1 MKQEP
6 RIGHFLDEEEEL
18 IVKAINKE
26 DYAVGAS
33 GLTPERLQALQAAA
47 RNTMNEKPTH
57 RPKSDLS
64 RRKTKAMQEAI
75 PRTR

>member
-6 RIGHFLDEEEEL
+6 RIGHFLDEEEAL
-18 IVKAINKE
+18 IVKAINEE

-33 GLTPERLQALQAAA
+33 GLTAERLRALQAAA

-57 RPKSDLS
+57 IPKSDS
-64 RRKTKAMQEAI
+64 RRFA
-75 PRTR
+75 